1 MWQRWKNQ
9 FRTKHSDSY
18 FELPNFGF
26 RVQADPGTR
35 TKTDKT
41 DKDGSDALFF
51 ALKRGECC
59 LILGLGFRLT
69 QARGQNPTKRTTT
82 VAMLCFFC
90 FEKGEMLPN
99 FGFRVQADPGPRT
112 KPDKTDNNG
121 RDALFFALKRGKCCP
136 ILGLG
141 FRLTQARGQKLTKLT
156 KTVAMLCFSL

>member
-1 MWQRWKNQ
+1 M
-9 FRTKHSDSY
+9 
-18 FELPNFGF
+18 LPNSGF
-26 RVQADPGTR
+26 RVQADPGPR
-35 TKTDKT
+35 TKPDKT
-41 DKDGSDALFF
+41 DNNGRDAL
-51 ALKRGECC
+51 
-59 LILGLGFRLT
+59 
-69 QARGQNPTKRTTT
+69 
-82 VAMLCFFC
+82 FFC